1 MIEVG
6 ATDRN
11 PYMARAVRRA
21 AMAAKEHTGLITGFR
36 GGQHVI
42 HPLVTIVVVD
52 GEVDRDSL
60 VGSKVVWRRED
71 GFQLR
76 GRVQGPHGNGRAVL
90 VRWRKGLPPQGVGTR
105 VTIQPK

>member
-1 MIEVG
+1 
-6 ATDRN
+6 
-11 PYMARAVRRA
+11 
-21 AMAAKEHTGLITGFR
+21 MAATEHRGLITAFR

-42 HPLVTIVVVD
+42 HPYVTIVEID

-76 GRVQGPHGNGRAVL
+76 GRVQAPHGNGRAVL
-90 VRWRKGLPPQGVGTR
+90 VRWRKGLPPQGLGTH
-105 VTIQPK
+105 VTIQAK